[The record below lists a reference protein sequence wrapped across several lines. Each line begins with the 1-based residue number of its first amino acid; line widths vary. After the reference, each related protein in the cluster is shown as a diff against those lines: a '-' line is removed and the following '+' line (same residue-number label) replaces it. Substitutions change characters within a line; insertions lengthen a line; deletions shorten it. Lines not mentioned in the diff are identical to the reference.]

1 MEKKLQMSIFEN
13 QQILVTGGTGMVGIA
28 LVNLLKK
35 YNAKI
40 TVVTLDNFNPFDND
54 ITVIKKDLRSFE
66 NCKEVCNNKDYIFH
80 LAGIKGSPAVALNQP
95 ANFFVPTVLF
105 NTSLLQAA
113 YEAKPKHILYTSS
126 VGVYSPAEIFYEDD
140 VWKTF
145 PSENDK
151 YAGWAKRMGELQ
163 MMSYEVQD
171 NFKDYSIIRP
181 ANIYGPFDNFDKR
194 NSMVIPS
201 LIRKAM
207 DAKEYIDVW
216 GDGSAI
222 RDFVYCED
230 VARCM
235 IHAVENKINL
245 PLNVGSGSGIT
256 IKNLVEIIVD
266 NLKEDNNL
274 KIKWDTTKPSGD
286 KIRVMS
292 MARAEESGFKC
303 KTSIQEGIKKT
314 INWFKEN
321 KNLANEKYNSFN

>member
-1 MEKKLQMSIFEN
+1 MSIFEN
-13 QQILVTGGTGMVGIA
+13 QNILVTGGTGMVGIA
-28 LVNLLKK
+28 LVNLLKEH
-35 YNAKI
+35 NTNI
-40 TVVTLDNFNPFDND
+40 TVVTLDDFNPFSED
-54 ITVIKKDLRSFE
+54 INMIKKDLRSFE
-66 NCKEVCNNKDYIFH
+66 NCKEVCKNKDYIFH

-113 YEAKPKHILYTSS
+113 YEVKPKHILYTSS

-163 MMSYEVQD
+163 MLSYDLQD

-181 ANIYGPFDNFDKR
+181 ANIYGPYDNFDRR

-201 LIRKAM
+201 LIRKAIES
-207 DAKEYIDVW
+207 KEFLEVW

-235 IHAVENKINL
+235 IHAVENKIHK
-245 PLNVGSGSGIT
+245 PLNVGSGNGIT
-256 IKNLVEIIVD
+256 IKNLVEIIVK
-266 NLKEDNNL
+266 NLQEDN
-274 KIKWDTTKPSGD
+274 KIEIKWDTSKPSGD

-292 MARAEESGFKC
+292 MKRAKETGFEC
-303 KTSIQEGIKKT
+303 KTSIEDGLKKT
-314 INWFKEN
+314 IEWFKSN
-321 KNLANEKYNSFN
+321 KDLDRSKYNSFK

>member
-1 MEKKLQMSIFEN
+1 MNIFEN
-13 QQILVTGGTGMVGIA
+13 QNILVTGGTGMVGIA

-40 TVVTLDNFNPFDND
+40 TVVTLDDFNPFEKD
-54 ITVIKKDLRSFE
+54 ITLIKKDLRSYE
-66 NCKEVCNNKDYIFH
+66 NCKELCKNKDYIFH
-80 LAGIKGSPAVALNQP
+80 LAGIKGSPAVALKQP

-113 YEAKPKHILYTSS
+113 YEANPKHILYTSS
-126 VGVYSPAEIFYEDD
+126 VGVYSPAEVFYEDD

-151 YAGWAKRMGELQ
+151 FAGWAKRMGELQ
-163 MMSYEVQD
+163 MLSYEVQD
-171 NFKDYSIIRP
+171 NFKNYSVIRP

-201 LIRKAM
+201 LIRKASE
-207 DAKEYIDVW
+207 AKGEIEVW

-235 IHAVENKINL
+235 IHAVENKISL

-256 IKNLVEIIVD
+256 IKELVETIV
-266 NLKEDNNL
+266 NNIHSDKKI

-292 MARAEESGFKC
+292 MKRASETGFKC
-303 KTSIQEGIKKT
+303 ETSIEVGLKKT
-314 INWFKEN
+314 IEWFG
-321 KNLANEKYNSFN
+321 KNNNLEKSKYNSFK